1 MSAHAPSGNSA
12 PYKLLGVYG
21 QPVETTIDFVLPNR
35 RTEIIR
41 CGDKWFSSL
50 TTVTPVTASTCR
62 IDVIAAWNVFYH
74 VPFLTPIAKF
84 FGAKFVRQD
93 QVTMIQQAEGLQ
105 AQSQPDADRRR
116 RQARQVVLR
125 A

>member
-41 CGDKWFSSL
+41 CGDKWFSS
-50 TTVTPVTASTCR
+50 V
-62 IDVIAAWNVFYH
+62 
-74 VPFLTPIAKF
+74 
-84 FGAKFVRQD
+84 
-93 QVTMIQQAEGLQ
+93 
-105 AQSQPDADRRR
+105 
-116 RQARQVVLR
+116 
-125 A
+125 